1 MTQLIINDIVLPQ
14 TSSDRYQ
21 CYPVELS
28 ETVEMI
34 SGRIVKEVR
43 GWSRVIEYSYDC
55 LDPAVW
61 RTLAAALRSGAALA
75 VDYLPDTAADTELQ
89 SGTFIVTSLQNPT
102 FAFSDG
108 GLPVWH
114 NIAFSLREV
123 TSNA

>member
-1 MTQLIINDIVLPQ
+1 MTQLIIDNIVLPQ
-14 TSSDRYQ
+14 TSNDRYQ

-55 LDPAVW
+55 LDPATW
-61 RTLAAALRSGAALA
+61 RTLAAALRAGTALA
-75 VDYLPDTAADTELQ
+75 VDYLPDTAAGTALQ
-89 SGTFIVTSLQNPT
+89 SGTFIVTNLQNPT

-108 GLPVWH
+108 GLPVWR